1 MGGEVRVRRVNVG
14 KGKFMSQTPQLL
26 VSKFPVDGEV
36 TKDRELA
43 LMKVYTKQLCF
54 QQMASQEV
62 QGILRLGISDDAT
75 HYTAIET

>member
-1 MGGEVRVRRVNVG
+1 M
-14 KGKFMSQTPQLL
+14 
-26 VSKFPVDGEV
+26 